1 MVLVALAAAGV
12 ALTQANDIR
21 SELSDGWD
29 EFKSNDSTAAGSA
42 RLTSGGTNRYDFW
55 TVAWNSF
62 EREPLHGVGIDNFQQ
77 DYLAEGESDEKPRHA
92 HSFPLALLSGTG
104 IVGAALAL
112 GAIAAGLVAAI
123 LTRRRLPVAGAGAV
137 AAMLGVFVYWLLHTS
152 VDWLYELPGLGGI
165 AFAMLGLATAV
176 HPSEQREGALGKVPR
191 FGRVA
196 RVAGPV
202 LAGLAAVSFAL
213 PWLAERDV
221 SRAVD
226 TWRSDPEGAYERLDR
241 AASLN
246 PVSAR
251 PALIEGAIAVQ
262 LDQAQTAERA
272 YREVI
277 DREPRNAYAWLQLAA
292 LASARQDRDEAI
304 RRSPAPGR

>member
-1 MVLVALAAAGV
+1 M
-12 ALTQANDIR
+12 
-21 SELSDGWD
+21 
-29 EFKSNDSTAAGSA
+29 
-42 RLTSGGTNRYDFW
+42 
-55 TVAWNSF
+55 
-62 EREPLHGVGIDNFQQ
+62 
-77 DYLAEGESDEKPRHA
+77 
-92 HSFPLALLSGTG
+92 
-104 IVGAALAL
+104 
-112 GAIAAGLVAAI
+112 
-123 LTRRRLPVAGAGAV
+123 

-176 HPSEQREGALGKVPR
+176 RASERREDALGKVRR

-226 TWRSDPEGAYERLDR
+226 TWRSDPEAAYERLDR

-262 LDQAQTAERA
+262 LDQARRAERA

-304 RRSPAPGR
+304 RLIARARALTPRDEPTRRAAVVIRNGRQITPKQVNRIVLNHTVGGAE